1 LVREFL
7 QLLGARTFYAST
19 HGDQAKRIAKARRA
33 RDLELISESAR
44 RKKIS
49 LVVPS
54 TGNSPTINRFSTAL
68 TGIAAH
74 TTLAA

>member
-1 LVREFL
+1 MFS
-7 QLLGARTFYAST
+7 GARTFYAST
-19 HGDQAKRIAKARRA
+19 HRDQAKRITKACRA

-44 RKKIS
+44 RKNIS
-49 LVVPS
+49 RVVPS

-68 TGIAAH
+68 TRTAAH